1 MLRLSRRL
9 SSTTSQ
15 FTGIGFSLS
24 PEQKELQEL
33 ARKFTLQEI
42 IPKAAAHDV
51 SGEYPTEIL
60 KKAWEVGLLNT
71 HVPEKYGGL
80 GLGVLDCAIVS
91 EELAFGCTGIQTAAE
106 ANGLAVFYNNFNNLG
121 SSGDYCW

>member
-1 MLRLSRRL
+1 MMRFRNF
-9 SSTTSQ
+9 SSTCLKRN
-15 FTGIGFSLS
+15 IGFSLS
-24 PEQKELQEL
+24 EEQKELRDL

-42 IPKAAAHDV
+42 IPKAAQYDV
-51 SGEYPTEIL
+51 SGEYPTDVL

-80 GLGVLDCAIVS
+80 GLSVLDCAIVS

-106 ANGLAVFYNNFNNLG
+106 ANGLAVVFIFKKVG
-121 SSGDYCW
+121 SSSYYCGK